1 MSRRWPVPPR
11 RLLDGRR
18 VGAVSSA
25 AATYGRPTLHYAM
38 DVLTYVSTYVVRTYV
53 RKRISSPSSSHS
65 FHPPPHPHRPQPLA
79 ICTAL
84 APALAPTTPP
94 RALGHLHRASPLTR
108 VAT

>member
-1 MSRRWPVPPR
+1 MSRRWPVPPH

-53 RKRISSPSSSHS
+53 RTHVRGFPLH
-65 FHPPPHPHRPQPLA
+65 PHPIPFILLHTPIDLNHWPSAPRLHPRLPPRRRLARLA

-84 APALAPTTPP
+84 PP
-94 RALGHLHRASPLTR
+94 
-108 VAT
+108 

>member
-53 RKRISSPSSSHS
+53 R
-65 FHPPPHPHRPQPLA
+65 
-79 ICTAL
+79 T
-84 APALAPTTPP
+84 
-94 RALGHLHRASPLTR
+94 
-108 VAT
+108 